1 MRMAGTHTI
10 READAVMDLAYNIVG
25 TDGIYRDRD
34 FQRRYQDMRVI
45 TQHMQGRLTH
55 YPRLGQYGREVVRL
69 RGITGNYA
77 GHCELTLVCD

>member
-10 READAVMDLAYNIVG
+10 READAVMDLAYKIVG

-34 FQRRYQDMRVI
+34 FQRRYQDMKVI

-55 YPRLGQYGREVVRL
+55 YPRLGQYVLGLLDGDSV
-69 RGITGNYA
+69 G
-77 GHCELTLVCD
+77 